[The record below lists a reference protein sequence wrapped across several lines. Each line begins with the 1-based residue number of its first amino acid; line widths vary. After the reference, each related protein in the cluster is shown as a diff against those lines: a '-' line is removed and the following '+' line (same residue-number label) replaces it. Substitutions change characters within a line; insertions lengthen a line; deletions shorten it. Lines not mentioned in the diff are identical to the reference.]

1 MSSHKIKTYLS
12 MLGQTTEHQ
21 ELFSRINQLNK
32 MQQIFLT
39 ILPSYLAQSCNLGK
53 ISNRKLTVLA
63 ENGAIA
69 SKLKLISPSLLLQ
82 LQKLGWDITAIQISV
97 QAHYYAK
104 DSQTFINKERNKKK
118 PKLSQTG
125 IESLDQLATSLPDSE
140 LKNSIQSLLAK
151 HKKNP

>member
-1 MSSHKIKTYLS
+1 MSTHKIKTYLS
-12 MLGQTTEHQ
+12 MLGQTTEYQ
-21 ELFSRINQLNK
+21 ELFSRVNQLSE
-32 MQQIFLT
+32 MQQTFIS
-39 ILPSYLAQSCNLGK
+39 IIPSYLAQSCNLGK
-53 ISNRKLTVLA
+53 ISNGKLTVLA

-82 LQKLGWDITAIQISV
+82 LQKLGWDVTTIQISV

-104 DSQTFINKERNKKK
+104 NSQAFIKKK

-125 IESLDQLATSLPDSE
+125 IESLNQLANSLPHSE
-140 LKNSIQSLLAK
+140 LKNSIQSLLEK

>member
-1 MSSHKIKTYLS
+1 

-32 MQQIFLT
+32 MQQTFLT
-39 ILPSYLAQSCNLGK
+39 ILPSYLAQSCHLGK
-53 ISNRKLTVLA
+53 ILNRKLTVLA

-69 SKLKLISPSLLLQ
+69 SKLKLIAPSLLLQ

-104 DSQTFINKERNKKK
+104 NSPALIKKERDKKK

-125 IESLDQLATSLPDSE
+125 IESLEQLATSLTDSA
-140 LKNSIQSLLAK
+140 LKSSIQSLLAT
-151 HKKNP
+151 HKKNS

>member
-1 MSSHKIKTYLS
+1 

-32 MQQIFLT
+32 MQQTFLT
-39 ILPSYLAQSCNLGK
+39 ILPSYLAQSCHLGK
-53 ISNRKLTVLA
+53 ILNRKLTVLA

-69 SKLKLISPSLLLQ
+69 SKLKLIAPSLLLQ

-104 DSQTFINKERNKKK
+104 NSPALIKKERDKKK

-125 IESLDQLATSLPDSE
+125 IESLEQLATSLADSA
-140 LKNSIQSLLAK
+140 LKSSIQSLLAT
-151 HKKNP
+151 HKKNS

>member
-12 MLGQTTEHQ
+12 MLGQTTEYQ
-21 ELFSRINQLNK
+21 ELFSYVNQLSK
-32 MQQIFLT
+32 MQQTFVSI
-39 ILPSYLAQSCNLGK
+39 IPSYLAQSCNLGK
-53 ISNRKLTVLA
+53 ISNGKLTVLA

-82 LQKLGWDITAIQISV
+82 LQKLGWDVTTIQISV

-104 DSQTFINKERNKKK
+104 NSQTFIKKERNEKK

-125 IESLDQLATSLPDSE
+125 IESLNQLANSLPLSE